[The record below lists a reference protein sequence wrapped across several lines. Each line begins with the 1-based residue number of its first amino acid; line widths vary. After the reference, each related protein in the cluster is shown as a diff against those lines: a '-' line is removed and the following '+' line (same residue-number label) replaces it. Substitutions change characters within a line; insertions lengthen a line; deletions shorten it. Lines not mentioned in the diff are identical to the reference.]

1 MSEKSDLLK
10 YIKLPSEKK
19 LSPKSLKIKKDFV
32 VEELNKQD
40 EINFNPNSKTPINN
54 INICIVGCVSA
65 GKSTILNALFRQDF
79 AQAKIK
85 RTTMVPTVFVE
96 VNDGDESAREQE
108 DISSKIIEV
117 NKEVIKLTEE
127 NKNLDLS
134 KYQSSMIFH
143 VNKLDVKISD
153 NLLITLY
160 DMPGLNDAR
169 TKDIYYRYLQENFY
183 KFNIVI
189 FVVDI
194 YSGLNTSDEID
205 IVNFLTRNIKKIKS
219 EENKNIHVLTVINKA
234 DDMQISDGE
243 LVITGELEE
252 MFNQVVDTIKQ
263 SFEAKSISDNLIGFV
278 PICGLDA
285 HLYRMIQKFGPDYN
299 LSNENILKIGTND
312 MGKKR
317 FTMLKPQE
325 QKDKVLSII
334 KDTEFIDHMI
344 RLSGFEKLEFMLNE
358 FIKFNGSSLVIDN
371 INYELKRTDTVNIEN
386 LAPSLLENI
395 NLFEMLRQID
405 ESKYNEKMGW
415 IVKVIHTQVFKLISS
430 TPKINYIIEYY
441 NNVIKTLESNQ
452 LICSHMEKFWNF
464 EQYPSY
470 FVNRIVELVSLDLSE
485 NIITFEKFKY
495 FEILEQINYLNKETI
510 QIILDNII
518 NNVRGVKTINLQ
530 INFDTSKPI
539 LKIFEK
545 IKIADNFIQFIR
557 FFIINQINSKTIDD
571 SDIILKFMIYKQ
583 NNEIPLSSYISYYI
597 NMNIDIN
604 KHIGIFTQG
613 ICPDLMNRE
622 SLLID
627 NYYIQLLQTNTN

>member
-1 MSEKSDLLK
+1 MSSKRT
-10 YIKLPSEKK
+10 
-19 LSPKSLKIKKDFV
+19 SPKSSAKSMKR
-32 VEELNKQD
+32 
-40 EINFNPNSKTPINN
+40 NPDIYAQTPTNN

-96 VNDGDESAREQE
+96 VEDKDKDENSQPVLQQE

-117 NKEVIKLTEE
+117 NKEVIRLTEE
-127 NKNLDLS
+127 NKNLDLN
-134 KYQSSMIFH
+134 KYQPSMIFH

-169 TKDIYYRYLQENFY
+169 TKDIYYKYLQDNFY

-205 IVNFLTRNIKKIKS
+205 IVKLLTTNIKKIKL
-219 EENKNIHVLTVINKA
+219 EEDKNIHVLTVINKA
-234 DDMQISDGE
+234 DDMQISEGE

-252 MFNQVVDTIKQ
+252 MFNQVVYTIQ
-263 SFEAKSISDNLIGFV
+263 QNFEAKSISDNLIGFV

-325 QKDKVLSII
+325 QKEKVLSII

-344 RLSGFEKLEFMLNE
+344 RLSGFEKLELILYE
-358 FIKFNGSSLVIDN
+358 FIKLNGTNLVIDN
-371 INYELKRTDTVNIEN
+371 INYELKRTNPVNIDYLEQTII
-386 LAPSLLENI
+386 ENI
-395 NLFEMLRQID
+395 NLFLMVKQID

-415 IVKVIHTQVFKLISS
+415 IVKLIHTQIFKLISS
-430 TPKINYIIEYY
+430 TPKINWIIEYY
-441 NNVIKTLESNQ
+441 DDIIKKLLTNEKIYSN
-452 LICSHMEKFWNF
+452 INKFWNF
-464 EQYPSY
+464 EQYPTY
-470 FVNRIVELVSLDLSE
+470 FITRIVELISQDLLESVITLD
-485 NIITFEKFKY
+485 KFKY
-495 FEILEQINYLNKETI
+495 FEILEQINYLSKETI
-510 QIILDNII
+510 EIILDNCM
-518 NNVRGVKTINLQ
+518 NNVRGVKTISLP
-530 INFDTSKPI
+530 INFDTSKLV

-571 SDIILKFMIYKQ
+571 SDIIIKFMFYKHW
-583 NNEIPLSSYISYYI
+583 NEIPLFSYLNCYI
-597 NMNIDIN
+597 NMNVDIN
-604 KHIGIFTQG
+604 KHIQIYTKGFNT
-613 ICPDLMNRE
+613 DLMNKE

-627 NYYIQLLQTNTN
+627 NYYMGLMKSEK

>member
-205 IVNFLTRNIKKIKS
+205 IVNLLTRNIKKIKS

-395 NLFEMLRQID
+395 NLFEMLKQID

-441 NNVIKTLESNQ
+441 NNVIKILESNQ

-539 LKIFEK
+539 FKIFEK

-583 NNEIPLSSYISYYI
+583 NNEIPLSSYISYYV

>member
-1 MSEKSDLLK
+1 MSSKRT
-10 YIKLPSEKK
+10 
-19 LSPKSLKIKKDFV
+19 SPKSSSAKNMEIKPDV
-32 VEELNKQD
+32 YSQ
-40 EINFNPNSKTPINN
+40 TPINN

-96 VNDGDESAREQE
+96 VEDNKSVLQQE

-117 NKEVIKLTEE
+117 NQEVIRLTEE

-134 KYQSSMIFH
+134 KYQPSMIFP

-169 TKDIYYRYLQENFY
+169 TKDVYYKYLEDNFY

-194 YSGLNTSDEID
+194 YSGLNTSDEND
-205 IVNFLTRNIKKIKS
+205 IVKLLTTNIKKIKS
-219 EENKNIHVLTVINKA
+219 EENKNIHILTVINKA
-234 DDMQISDGE
+234 DDMQISEKGE

-252 MFNQVVDTIKQ
+252 MYDQVVNTIKQ
-263 SFEAKSISDNLIGFV
+263 KFEANSISDNLIGFV
-278 PICGLDA
+278 PICGLDS

-312 MGKKR
+312 MGKKK

-344 RLSGFEKLEFMLNE
+344 RLSGFEKLELILNE
-358 FIKFNGSSLVIDN
+358 FIKLNGGNLVIDN
-371 INYELKRTDTVNIEN
+371 INYELKRTDPVNLDN
-386 LAPSLLENI
+386 LESTIIENI
-395 NLFEMLRQID
+395 NLFLMLKQID
-405 ESKYNEKMGW
+405 EVKYNEKMVW
-415 IVKVIHTQVFKLISS
+415 IVKSIHTQIYKLILA
-430 TPKINYIIEYY
+430 TTKINYIIEYY
-441 NNVIKTLESNQ
+441 DNVIKKLSINEQIYTN
-452 LICSHMEKFWNF
+452 INKFWNF
-464 EQYPSY
+464 EQYPTY
-470 FVNRIVELVSLDLSE
+470 FVTRIVELISQDLSE
-485 NIITFEKFKY
+485 NVITFDKFKY

-510 QIILDNII
+510 ETILENII
-518 NNVRGVKTINLQ
+518 NNVRGVKTISLP
-530 INFDTSKPI
+530 INFDTSKLV

-557 FFIINQINSKTIDD
+557 FFIINQINSKTVDE
-571 SDIILKFMIYKQ
+571 SDIIIKFMFYKHA
-583 NNEIPLSSYISYYI
+583 NEIPLFSYLNSYINI
-597 NMNIDIN
+597 NVDIN
-604 KHIGIFTQG
+604 KHINIYTKGFDT
-613 ICPDLMNRE
+613 DLMNKE

-627 NYYIQLLQTNTN
+627 NYYLTFMKLKVES

>member
-10 YIKLPSEKK
+10 RIKLETKK
-19 LSPKSLKIKKDFV
+19 TSPKSLKLKI
-32 VEELNKQD
+32 D
-40 EINFNPNSKTPINN
+40 EKMEKLEKNPNVYSYTPINN

-96 VNDGDESAREQE
+96 VQDDDESACTQE
-108 DISSKIIEV
+108 YISSRIVEV

-127 NKNLDLS
+127 NKNLDLN
-134 KYQSSMIFH
+134 KYQSSMIFP
-143 VNKLDVKISD
+143 VYKLDVKISD

-169 TKDIYYRYLQENFY
+169 TKDVYYRYLQENFY

-205 IVNFLTRNIKKIKS
+205 IVNFLTKNIKKTKS

-252 MFNQVVDTIKQ
+252 MYNQVVDTVQQ

-334 KDTEFIDHMI
+334 NDTEFIDHMI
-344 RLSGFEKLEFMLNE
+344 RLSGFEKLEAMLNE
-358 FIKFNGSSLVIDN
+358 FISANGSSLVIDN
-371 INYELKRTDTVNIEN
+371 INYELKRTDSVNIDN
-386 LAPSLLENI
+386 LESSLIENI
-395 NLFEMLRQID
+395 NLFDMVKQID
-405 ESKYNEKMGW
+405 ENKYNEKMSW
-415 IVKVIHTQVFKLISS
+415 TVKSIHTQIYKLISA
-430 TPKINYIIEYY
+430 TTKINYIIEYY
-441 NNVIKTLESNQ
+441 NNVIKTITTNE
-452 LICSHMEKFWNF
+452 LICSHIEKFWNF
-464 EQYPSY
+464 EQYPTY
-470 FVNRIVELVSLDLSE
+470 FVTRVVELINQDLSE
-485 NIITFEKFKY
+485 SIITFEKFKY

-510 QIILDNII
+510 ENILDSII
-518 NNVRGVKTINLQ
+518 NNIRGVKTISLPV
-530 INFDTSKPI
+530 NFDTSKPI

-545 IKIADNFIQFIR
+545 IKIAGNFIQFIR

-571 SDIILKFMIYKQ
+571 SDIILKFMVYKHW
-583 NNEIPLSSYISYYI
+583 NEIPLCSYLSHYI
-597 NMNIDIN
+597 NMNLDIN
-604 KHIGIFTQG
+604 KHINIYTKGIN
-613 ICPDLMNRE
+613 PDLMNKE

-627 NYYIQLLQTNTN
+627 NYYLKLIQTNSNTSTV